1 MVELLKNNGRRK
13 MKIRDVMTWNVVT
26 VTSDT
31 PIMEARKIMD
41 AHNIRRLPVVDKGK
55 LVGMVSKE
63 RIARS
68 GPSPATSLSVWEIN
82 YLLAKMTVKEVMKKD
97 VVTVDP
103 DMSVEAAIALAQ
115 NKGVGA
121 LPVLENHKLIGI
133 ASTNDFFY
141 KILNPMLGIGEP
153 GTRIIVSGGTEAK
166 NTQDIMELIK
176 KSGAKIVSFHSMP
189 PIEGK
194 EHDLCI
200 HVDKEDVKQL
210 VKDLASKGYS
220 AEIVER

>member
-1 MVELLKNNGRRK
+1 

-55 LVGMVSKE
+55 LVGIVSKE

-97 VVTVDP
+97 AVTVDP

-115 NKGVGA
+115 SKGVGA
-121 LPVLENHKLIGI
+121 LPVVEDHKLIGI
-133 ASTNDFFY
+133 ATTNDFFY

-153 GTRIIVSGGTEAK
+153 GTRIIISGGAKAKSIQEITELVR
-166 NTQDIMELIK
+166 NF
-176 KSGAKIVSFHSMP
+176 GAKIASFHSMP

-194 EHDLCI
+194 EQDLCI
-200 HVDKEDVKQL
+200 HVDKEDVSQL
-210 VKDLASKGYS
+210 IKDLASKGYS
-220 AEIVER
+220 PEIVER